1 MEISKYVSN
10 CLPYIKDIKDS
21 IMNRGIPDLSN
32 EKLQFHKRLINKNKE
47 KTEAF

>member
-10 CLPYIKDIKDS
+10 CLPYIKDS
-21 IMNRGIPDLSN
+21 IINRGIPDLSN
-32 EKLQFHKRLINKNKE
+32 KELQFHKRVINKNKE

>member
-10 CLPYIKDIKDS
+10 CLPYIKDS
-21 IMNRGIPDLSN
+21 IMNRGIHDLSN
-32 EKLQFHKRLINKNKE
+32 EKLQFHKRINKNKE